1 MNNGL
6 ITVPPRNYINKFFSN
21 SLNPMAISKVKD
33 GTYIAVNEAFTK
45 ITELPRQELI
55 GQTSVGIGHIT
66 TEQRMLIINAI
77 KEKGYAQNIELEV
90 RVKNNKIIY
99 ELFNSS
105 VITKGKDEFMLTIIT
120 DITERRLSEEA
131 RQHNILFESLA
142 AIAGMGVILIY
153 GHHRDQSYPF
163 FVNAEATRALNGR
176 PLKDLLDAI
185 DGNEPA
191 YFNTVK
197 GCYRVKTNLT
207 HHNPPVKIILLE
219 PQPSSICIQAGLK
232 HYNLSCRQEEI
243 ALLAATGHFN
253 KEIAEKLFITE
264 HTVKDHL
271 KEIFQ
276 KMGVHSRSELCPK
289 ILGWR

>member
-1 MNNGL
+1 MNKGL
-6 ITVPPRNYINKFFSN
+6 ITVSPRNYINKFFSN

-45 ITELPRQELI
+45 ITELPRHELI

-77 KEKGYAQNIELEV
+77 KEKGFAQNIELEV
-90 RVKNNKIIY
+90 RVKNNKVIY

-105 VITKGKDEFMLTIIT
+105 VITSGKDEFMLTIIT

-142 AIAGMGVILIY
+142 AIAGTGVILIY
-153 GHHRDQSYPF
+153 GHHGDQSCPF
-163 FVNAEATRALNGR
+163 FINAEARSALNGR

-185 DGNEPA
+185 DGYEPA
-191 YFNTVK
+191 YFNTEK

-219 PQPSSICIQAGLK
+219 PRPDSICIQEGLK
-232 HYNLSCRQEEI
+232 NYNLSCRQEEI
-243 ALLAATGHFN
+243 ALLTATGHSN
-253 KEIAEKLFITE
+253 QQIAEKLFISE
-264 HTVKDHL
+264 YTVKDHL

-276 KMGVHSRSELCPK
+276 KIGINSRSELCPK

>member
-1 MNNGL
+1 MNKGL
-6 ITVPPRNYINKFFSN
+6 ITVTPRNYINKFFSN

-66 TEQRMLIINAI
+66 TEPRMLIINAI

-90 RVKNNKIIY
+90 RVKNNKVIY
-99 ELFNSS
+99 ELFNSF
-105 VITKGKDEFMLTIIT
+105 VITSGKDEFMLTIIT

-142 AIAGMGVILIY
+142 AVAGTGVILIY
-153 GHHRDQSYPF
+153 EHHRNQSAPF
-163 FVNAEATRALNGR
+163 FIDTEATRASNGR
-176 PLKDLLDAI
+176 PVKDLLDAI

-191 YFNTVK
+191 YFNTEK

-219 PQPSSICIQAGLK
+219 PQPDSMCIQARLN
-232 HYNLSCRQEEI
+232 HYNLSFRQKEI
-243 ALLAATGHFN
+243 ALLAATGYSN
-253 KEIAEKLFITE
+253 RKIAEKLFITE
-264 HTVKDHL
+264 YTVKDHL

-276 KMGVHSRSELCPK
+276 KIGVHNRSKLCPK
-289 ILGWR
+289 ILRWR